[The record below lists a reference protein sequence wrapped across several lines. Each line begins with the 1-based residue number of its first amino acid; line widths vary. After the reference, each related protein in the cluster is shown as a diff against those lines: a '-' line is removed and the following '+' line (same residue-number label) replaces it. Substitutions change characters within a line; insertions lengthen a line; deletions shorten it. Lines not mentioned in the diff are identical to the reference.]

1 MEIAR
6 NRIRRDYA
14 PLTVSVSIVC
24 DSAYSPLM
32 QVYSAA
38 QNQYLP
44 DRSLSPTVIRPIV
57 NAAASD
63 GSWPTP
69 SANAQLA
76 QMKWYVNNVDIT
88 TISSW
93 AGLFD
98 IDTVGSTRGSI
109 EIRKNISPGSDVTMR
124 FEAVLVDYRLGVNIP
139 IRSEEVTL
147 STVDASNDGYNMSV
161 GEDKGLRYNPLL
173 DKLLLYD
180 YKVAHG
186 LISPSSAGEAAA
198 KDGNEYLRTF
208 PIEVYKG
215 ETKVTSGFTITLY
228 KVNSNNTITAV
239 TSSDYEVVSVS
250 TSAIVLDLRLI
261 SKADYMV
268 KAFSTDST
276 PVELARVQFSIDRI
290 WADFKAWPTN
300 ETSIL
305 PNQTARFDQAMVDSE
320 GKKVECPENVIKI
333 IWHTATQAI
342 ADVEHNEGDTTVF
355 QLSKTGIGNDYTND
369 WIDVFLEAQQKEEFM
384 VATDG
389 TDVLTDESS
398 NILIFD

>member
-14 PLTVSVSIVC
+14 PLTHSESLVC
-24 DSAYSPLM
+24 DSAYSPVM

-38 QNQYLP
+38 QNEYLP
-44 DRSLSPTVIRPIV
+44 DRSLSPTVLRPIV

-76 QMKWYVNNVDIT
+76 NMKWYVNNVDIT
-88 TISSW
+88 TIAEWS
-93 AGLFD
+93 GLFT

-109 EIRKNISPGSDVTMR
+109 AIYKNISPGSDVTMR
-124 FEAVLVDYRLGVNIP
+124 FEAELVDYRLGVIIP
-139 IRSEEVTL
+139 IRTDEITL
-147 STVDASNDGYNMSV
+147 STIDASNDGYNMSI
-161 GEDKGLRYNPLL
+161 GEDKTLRYNSIL

-198 KDGNEYLRTF
+198 RDGNEYERTI
-208 PIEVYKG
+208 PIEVFKG
-215 ETKVTSGFTITLY
+215 ETKLTSGYTVKLY
-228 KVNSNNTITAV
+228 KVNSASSITEVSA
-239 TSSDYEVVSVS
+239 SDYEVVSIS
-250 TSAIVLDLRLI
+250 TTGIVLDLRLI

-268 KAFSTDST
+268 KAFSGAT
-276 PVELARVQFSIDRI
+276 ELARAQFSVNRL
-290 WADFKAWPTN
+290 WADFKASPCN

-305 PNQTARFDQAMVDSE
+305 PNQTARFDQAQVDSE
-320 GKKVECPENVIKI
+320 GKKIECPESVIKI
-333 IWHTATQAI
+333 VWHTATASI
-342 ADVEHNEGDTTVF
+342 NDVEHNEGDTTVF
-355 QLSKTGIGNDYTND
+355 QLSKTGVGNSYPND
-369 WIDVFLEAQQKEEFM
+369 WIDVFIEAQQKEEHK

-389 TDVLTDESS
+389 TDVFTDEDG
-398 NILIFD
+398 NILIFN